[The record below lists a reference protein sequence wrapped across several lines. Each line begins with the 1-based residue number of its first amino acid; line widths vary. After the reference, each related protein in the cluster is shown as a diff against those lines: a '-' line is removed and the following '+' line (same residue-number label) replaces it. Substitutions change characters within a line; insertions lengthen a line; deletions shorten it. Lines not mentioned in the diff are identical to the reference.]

1 MERTGREESR
11 IQVGLHFASGHETSA
26 GQALLRPPKRGQTSS
41 AHSPSTPTR
50 PLAIDD
56 QSTTGVAV
64 WRSQHGSARRS
75 TVGL

>member
-1 MERTGREESR
+1 MERTGREGSR
-11 IQVGLHFASGHETSA
+11 IQVGLHVASGHETSA
-26 GQALLRPPKRGQTSS
+26 GQALLRPPKGGQTSS

-56 QSTTGVAV
+56 KSKTGVAV

-75 TVGL
+75 IVGL